1 MKAAFEVK
9 SSRLEM
15 LSLRLHT
22 ADLAQLSQFL
32 RKKKD
37 KYQVLGALP
46 FVLDLDDLTEDT
58 DADLSAIV
66 SLLER
71 QGIVVIAAR
80 GAEQRWADK
89 VHAAGLFYLS
99 HEHKKAVE
107 TEIDEHEKAA
117 CTESP
122 AEPTED
128 SVTEAA
134 DTATDSVAETKAES
148 DVENNGQAAEEEK
161 QSAPAADDHVPRP
174 TLVINSPVRTGQQV
188 YAKNA
193 DLIVMGMV
201 SEGAEVIADGN
212 IHVYAPLRGR
222 ALAGESGDKT
232 ARIFVQSMQAELVS
246 VAGIYRVFEQNL
258 PPHLHKHAV
267 KIELQEDERL
277 AISAIN
283 AQ

>member
-46 FVLDLDDLTEDT
+46 FVLDLDDLTDA

-66 SLLER
+66 SLLAR
-71 QGIVVIAAR
+71 QGIAVIAAR

-99 HEHKKAVE
+99 HEHKKAAE

-117 CTESP
+117 CTVP
-122 AEPTED
+122 AAEPTED

-134 DTATDSVAETKAES
+134 ADTTDSVAETKTES
-148 DVENNGQAAEEEK
+148 TEENSGQDAEEEK
-161 QSAPAADDHVPRP
+161 QPAPAADDHTPRP

-232 ARIFVQSMQAELVS
+232 ARIFAQSMQAELVS

-277 AISAIN
+277 AISAIT

>member
-9 SSRLEM
+9 STRLEM

-46 FVLDLDDLTEDT
+46 FVLDLDDLTDA

-66 SLLER
+66 SLLAR
-71 QGIVVIAAR
+71 QGIAVIAAR

-117 CTESP
+117 CTVP
-122 AEPTED
+122 AAEPTED

-134 DTATDSVAETKAES
+134 ADTTDSVAETQAES
-148 DVENNGQAAEEEK
+148 AAENNVQAAEEEK
-161 QSAPAADDHVPRP
+161 QPAPAADDHAPRP

-232 ARIFVQSMQAELVS
+232 ARIFAQSMQAELVS

>member
-46 FVLDLDDLTEDT
+46 FVLDLDDLTDA

-66 SLLER
+66 SLLAR
-71 QGIVVIAAR
+71 QGIAVIAAR

-99 HEHKKAVE
+99 HEHKKAAE
-107 TEIDEHEKAA
+107 IEIDKHEKAA
-117 CTESP
+117 CTVP
-122 AEPTED
+122 AAEPTED
-128 SVTEAA
+128 SVTGAA

-148 DVENNGQAAEEEK
+148 AAENNGQAAEEEK
-161 QSAPAADDHVPRP
+161 QPAPAADDHAPRP

>member
-9 SSRLEM
+9 STRLEM

-46 FVLDLDDLTEDT
+46 FVLDLDDLTDA

-66 SLLER
+66 SLLAR

-99 HEHKKAVE
+99 HEHKKAAE
-107 TEIDEHEKAA
+107 IEIDKHEKAA
-117 CTESP
+117 CTEP
-122 AEPTED
+122 AAEHAED

-134 DTATDSVAETKAES
+134 ADTTDNVAETKTES
-148 DVENNGQAAEEEK
+148 AAENNGQDAEEEK
-161 QSAPAADDHVPRP
+161 QPAPAADDHAPRP

>member
-46 FVLDLDDLTEDT
+46 FVLDLDDLTDT

-66 SLLER
+66 SLLAR
-71 QGIVVIAAR
+71 QGIAVIAAR

-89 VHAAGLFYLS
+89 VHAVGLFYLS
-99 HEHKKAVE
+99 HEHKKLAE
-107 TEIDEHEKAA
+107 TEIGEHEKAA
-117 CTESP
+117 CTVP
-122 AEPTED
+122 AAEPTED

-134 DTATDSVAETKAES
+134 ATATDGVAETKAES
-148 DVENNGQAAEEEK
+148 AAENNGQAAEEEK
-161 QSAPAADDHVPRP
+161 QPAPAADDHAPRP

-201 SEGAEVIADGN
+201 NEGAEVIADGN

-232 ARIFVQSMQAELVS
+232 ARIFAQSMQAELVS

-267 KIELQEDERL
+267 KIELQEDDRL
-277 AISAIN
+277 AISAIT

>member
-9 SSRLEM
+9 STRLEM

-46 FVLDLDDLTEDT
+46 FVLDLDDLTDA

-66 SLLER
+66 SLLAR
-71 QGIVVIAAR
+71 QGIAVIAAR

-99 HEHKKAVE
+99 HEHKKAAE
-107 TEIDEHEKAA
+107 TEIDEHKKAA
-117 CTESP
+117 CTEPP
-122 AEPTED
+122 AEHAED
-128 SVTEAA
+128 SVKEAAA
-134 DTATDSVAETKAES
+134 DTTDSVAETKTES
-148 DVENNGQAAEEEK
+148 TEENSGQAAEEEK
-161 QSAPAADDHVPRP
+161 QPAPAADDHAPRP

>member
-46 FVLDLDDLTEDT
+46 FVLDLDDLTDA

-66 SLLER
+66 SLLAR
-71 QGIVVIAAR
+71 QGITVIAAR

-99 HEHKKAVE
+99 HEHKKAAE

-148 DVENNGQAAEEEK
+148 AAENNGQAAEGEK
-161 QSAPAADDHVPRP
+161 QPAPAADDHAPRP

>member
-46 FVLDLDDLTEDT
+46 FVLDLDDLTDT

-66 SLLER
+66 SLLAR
-71 QGIVVIAAR
+71 QGIAVIAAR

-99 HEHKKAVE
+99 HEHKKLAE
-107 TEIDEHEKAA
+107 TEIGEHEKAA
-117 CTESP
+117 CTEP
-122 AEPTED
+122 AVEYVEN

-134 DTATDSVAETKAES
+134 ADTTDNVAETQAES
-148 DVENNGQAAEEEK
+148 AAENNGQAAEEEK
-161 QSAPAADDHVPRP
+161 QPAPAADDHAPRP

-232 ARIFVQSMQAELVS
+232 ARIFAQSMQAELVS

>member
-9 SSRLEM
+9 STRLEM

-46 FVLDLDDLTEDT
+46 FVLDLDDLTDA

-66 SLLER
+66 SLLAR
-71 QGIVVIAAR
+71 QGITVIAAR

-99 HEHKKAVE
+99 HEHKKAAE
-107 TEIDEHEKAA
+107 TEIDEHKKAA
-117 CTESP
+117 CTEPP
-122 AEPTED
+122 AEHAED
-128 SVTEAA
+128 SVKEAAA
-134 DTATDSVAETKAES
+134 DTTDSVAETKTES
-148 DVENNGQAAEEEK
+148 TEENSGQAAEEEK
-161 QSAPAADDHVPRP
+161 QPAPAADDHVPRP

>member
-46 FVLDLDDLTEDT
+46 FVLDLDDLTDA

-66 SLLER
+66 SLLAR
-71 QGIVVIAAR
+71 QGIAVIAAR

-99 HEHKKAVE
+99 HEHKKAAE
-107 TEIDEHEKAA
+107 TEIDKHEKAA
-117 CTESP
+117 CTVP
-122 AEPTED
+122 AAEPTED

-148 DVENNGQAAEEEK
+148 AAENNGQAAEEEK
-161 QSAPAADDHVPRP
+161 QPAPAADDHAPRP

>member
-9 SSRLEM
+9 STRLEM

-46 FVLDLDDLTEDT
+46 FVLDLDDLTDA

-66 SLLER
+66 SLLAR
-71 QGIVVIAAR
+71 QGIAVIAAR

-99 HEHKKAVE
+99 HEHKKAAE
-107 TEIDEHEKAA
+107 TEIDEHKKAA
-117 CTESP
+117 CTEPP
-122 AEPTED
+122 AEHAED
-128 SVTEAA
+128 SVKEAAA
-134 DTATDSVAETKAES
+134 DTTDSVAETKTES
-148 DVENNGQAAEEEK
+148 TEENSGQAAEEEK
-161 QSAPAADDHVPRP
+161 QPAPAADDHVPRP

-232 ARIFVQSMQAELVS
+232 ARICVQSMQAELVS

>member
-9 SSRLEM
+9 STRLEM

-46 FVLDLDDLTEDT
+46 FVLDLDDLTDA

-66 SLLER
+66 SLLAR
-71 QGIVVIAAR
+71 QGIAVIAAR

-99 HEHKKAVE
+99 HEHKKAAE

-117 CTESP
+117 CTEPS
-122 AEPTED
+122 AEHAED

-134 DTATDSVAETKAES
+134 DTATDSVTETKTES
-148 DVENNGQAAEEEK
+148 ATENNGQDAEEEK
-161 QSAPAADDHVPRP
+161 QPAPAADDHVPRP

-277 AISAIN
+277 VISAIN

>member
-9 SSRLEM
+9 STRLEM
-15 LSLRLHT
+15 LSLRLYT

-46 FVLDLDDLTEDT
+46 FVLDLDDLTDT

-66 SLLER
+66 SLLAR
-71 QGIVVIAAR
+71 QGIAVIAAR

-99 HEHKKAVE
+99 HEHKKAAE

-117 CTESP
+117 CTEPP
-122 AEPTED
+122 AEHAED
-128 SVTEAA
+128 SVKEAAA
-134 DTATDSVAETKAES
+134 DTTDSVAETKTES
-148 DVENNGQAAEEEK
+148 TEENNGQDAEEEK
-161 QSAPAADDHVPRP
+161 QPAPAADDHAPRP

>member
-9 SSRLEM
+9 STRLEM

-46 FVLDLDDLTEDT
+46 FVLDLDDLTDA

-66 SLLER
+66 SLLAR
-71 QGIVVIAAR
+71 QGIAVIAAR

-99 HEHKKAVE
+99 QEHKKAVE

-117 CTESP
+117 CTEPS

-134 DTATDSVAETKAES
+134 ADVTDNVAETKAES
-148 DVENNGQAAEEEK
+148 AAENNEQAEKEEK
-161 QSAPAADDHVPRP
+161 QPAPAADDHAPRP

>member
-9 SSRLEM
+9 STRLEM

-46 FVLDLDDLTEDT
+46 FVLDLDDLTDA

-66 SLLER
+66 SLLAR
-71 QGIVVIAAR
+71 QGIAVIAAR

-89 VHAAGLFYLS
+89 VQAAGLFYLS
-99 HEHKKAVE
+99 HEHKKAAEV
-107 TEIDEHEKAA
+107 EIDEHEKAA
-117 CTESP
+117 CTE
-122 AEPTED
+122 PTED

-134 DTATDSVAETKAES
+134 TDTTDNVAETKAES
-148 DVENNGQAAEEEK
+148 VAENSGQAAEEKK
-161 QSAPAADDHVPRP
+161 QPAPAQDDHAPRP

>member
-9 SSRLEM
+9 STRLEM

-46 FVLDLDDLTEDT
+46 FVLDLDDLTDA

-66 SLLER
+66 SLLAR
-71 QGIVVIAAR
+71 QGIAVIAAR
-80 GAEQRWADK
+80 GAEQHWADK

-117 CTESP
+117 CTESS
-122 AEPTED
+122 AEHAED

-134 DTATDSVAETKAES
+134 TATDNVAETQAES
-148 DVENNGQAAEEEK
+148 AAENNGQAEKEEK
-161 QSAPAADDHVPRP
+161 QPAPAADDHAPRP

>member
-22 ADLAQLSQFL
+22 ADLAQLSQFF

-46 FVLDLDDLTEDT
+46 FVLDLDDLTDV

-66 SLLER
+66 SLLAR
-71 QGIVVIAAR
+71 QGIAVIAAR

-107 TEIDEHEKAA
+107 TEIDEHEKAT
-117 CTESP
+117 CTEPPS
-122 AEPTED
+122 EPTED

-134 DTATDSVAETKAES
+134 ADATDNVAETKAES
-148 DVENNGQAAEEEK
+148 AAENNGQAEKEEK
-161 QSAPAADDHVPRP
+161 QLAPAADDHAPRP

>member
-1 MKAAFEVK
+1 M
-9 SSRLEM
+9 
-15 LSLRLHT
+15 
-22 ADLAQLSQFL
+22 
-32 RKKKD
+32 
-37 KYQVLGALP
+37 
-46 FVLDLDDLTEDT
+46 
-58 DADLSAIV
+58 
-66 SLLER
+66 
-71 QGIVVIAAR
+71 IAAR

-99 HEHKKAVE
+99 HEHKKAAE

-117 CTESP
+117 CTEPP
-122 AEPTED
+122 AEHAED
-128 SVTEAA
+128 SVKEAAA
-134 DTATDSVAETKAES
+134 DTTDSVAETKTES
-148 DVENNGQAAEEEK
+148 TEENSGQAAEEEK
-161 QSAPAADDHVPRP
+161 QPAPAADDHVPRP

>member
-9 SSRLEM
+9 STRLEM

-46 FVLDLDDLTEDT
+46 FVLDLDDLTDA

-66 SLLER
+66 SLLAR
-71 QGIVVIAAR
+71 QGIAVIAAR

-107 TEIDEHEKAA
+107 TEIDEPEKAA
-117 CTESP
+117 CTELP
-122 AEPTED
+122 AEYAED

-134 DTATDSVAETKAES
+134 ADATDNVAETKAES
-148 DVENNGQAAEEEK
+148 DVENNVQAAEEEK
-161 QSAPAADDHVPRP
+161 QPAPAADDHVPRP

-277 AISAIN
+277 AISAIT

>member
-46 FVLDLDDLTEDT
+46 FVLDLDDLTDA

-66 SLLER
+66 SLLAR
-71 QGIVVIAAR
+71 QGIAVIAAR

-99 HEHKKAVE
+99 HEHKKAAE
-107 TEIDEHEKAA
+107 IEIDKHEKAA
-117 CTESP
+117 CTVP
-122 AEPTED
+122 AAEPTED

-134 DTATDSVAETKAES
+134 DTAADSVAETKAES
-148 DVENNGQAAEEEK
+148 AAENNGQAAEEEK
-161 QSAPAADDHVPRP
+161 QPAPATDDHAPRP

-232 ARIFVQSMQAELVS
+232 ARIFAQSMQAELVS

>member
-46 FVLDLDDLTEDT
+46 FVLDLDDLTDADT
-58 DADLSAIV
+58 DLSAIV
-66 SLLER
+66 SLLAR
-71 QGIVVIAAR
+71 QGIAVIAAR

-99 HEHKKAVE
+99 HEHKKAAE

-122 AEPTED
+122 AEHAED
-128 SVTEAA
+128 SVKEATA
-134 DTATDSVAETKAES
+134 DTTDNVAETKAES
-148 DVENNGQAAEEEK
+148 AAENNGQAAEEEK
-161 QSAPAADDHVPRP
+161 QPAPAADDHAPRP

>member
-46 FVLDLDDLTEDT
+46 FVLDLDDLTDADT
-58 DADLSAIV
+58 DLSAIV
-66 SLLER
+66 SLLAR
-71 QGIVVIAAR
+71 QGIAVIAAR

-99 HEHKKAVE
+99 HEHKKAAE

-117 CTESP
+117 CTEPP
-122 AEPTED
+122 AEHAED
-128 SVTEAA
+128 SVKEAAA
-134 DTATDSVAETKAES
+134 DTTDSVAETKTES
-148 DVENNGQAAEEEK
+148 TEENNGQAAEEEK
-161 QSAPAADDHVPRP
+161 QPAPAADDHAPRP

>member
-9 SSRLEM
+9 STRLEM

-46 FVLDLDDLTEDT
+46 FVLDLDDLTDA

-66 SLLER
+66 SLLAR
-71 QGIVVIAAR
+71 QGIAVIAAR

-99 HEHKKAVE
+99 HEHKKLAE
-107 TEIDEHEKAA
+107 TEIGEHEKAA
-117 CTESP
+117 CTAP
-122 AEPTED
+122 AAEPTED
-128 SVTEAA
+128 YVTEAA
-134 DTATDSVAETKAES
+134 ADTTDNVAETQAES
-148 DVENNGQAAEEEK
+148 AVENNGQAAEEEK
-161 QSAPAADDHVPRP
+161 QPAPAADDHVPRP

>member
-9 SSRLEM
+9 STRLEM

-46 FVLDLDDLTEDT
+46 FVLDLDDLTDA

-66 SLLER
+66 SLLAR
-71 QGIVVIAAR
+71 QGIAVIAAR

-99 HEHKKAVE
+99 HEHKKAAE

-117 CTESP
+117 CTEPP
-122 AEPTED
+122 AEHAED
-128 SVTEAA
+128 SVKEAAA
-134 DTATDSVAETKAES
+134 DTTDSVAETKTES
-148 DVENNGQAAEEEK
+148 TEENNGQDAEEEK
-161 QSAPAADDHVPRP
+161 QPAPAADDHAPRP

>member
-46 FVLDLDDLTEDT
+46 FVLDLDDLTDA
-58 DADLSAIV
+58 DADLSTIV
-66 SLLER
+66 SLLAR
-71 QGIVVIAAR
+71 QGIAVIAAR

-99 HEHKKAVE
+99 HEHKKLAE
-107 TEIDEHEKAA
+107 TEIGEHEKAA
-117 CTESP
+117 CTVP
-122 AEPTED
+122 AAEPTED

-134 DTATDSVAETKAES
+134 ATATDSVAETQAES
-148 DVENNGQAAEEEK
+148 AAENNGQAAEEEK
-161 QSAPAADDHVPRP
+161 QPAPAADDHAPRP

-232 ARIFVQSMQAELVS
+232 ARIFAQSMQAELVS
-246 VAGIYRVFEQNL
+246 VAGIYRVFEQDL

>member
-9 SSRLEM
+9 STRLEM

-46 FVLDLDDLTEDT
+46 FVLDLDDLTDA

-66 SLLER
+66 SLLAR
-71 QGIVVIAAR
+71 QGIAVIAAR

-99 HEHKKAVE
+99 HEHKKAAE

-117 CTESP
+117 CTEPP
-122 AEPTED
+122 AEHAED

-134 DTATDSVAETKAES
+134 ADATDNVAETQAES
-148 DVENNGQAAEEEK
+148 AAENNGQAAEEEK
-161 QSAPAADDHVPRP
+161 QPAPAADDHSPRP

>member
-9 SSRLEM
+9 STRLEM

-46 FVLDLDDLTEDT
+46 FVLDLDDLTDA

-66 SLLER
+66 SLLAR
-71 QGIVVIAAR
+71 QGIAVIAAR

-89 VHAAGLFYLS
+89 VHAARLFYLS
-99 HEHKKAVE
+99 HEHKKAAE
-107 TEIDEHEKAA
+107 TEIDEHKKAA
-117 CTESP
+117 CTELP

-134 DTATDSVAETKAES
+134 ADATDNVAETKAES
-148 DVENNGQAAEEEK
+148 DAENNGQAAEEEK
-161 QSAPAADDHVPRP
+161 QPAPAADDHAPRP

>member
-46 FVLDLDDLTEDT
+46 FVLDLDDLTDA

-66 SLLER
+66 SLLAR
-71 QGIVVIAAR
+71 QGIAVIAAR

-99 HEHKKAVE
+99 HEHKKAAE

-117 CTESP
+117 CTEPP
-122 AEPTED
+122 AEHAED
-128 SVTEAA
+128 SVKEAAA
-134 DTATDSVAETKAES
+134 DTTDSVAETKTES
-148 DVENNGQAAEEEK
+148 TEENSGQAAEEEK
-161 QSAPAADDHVPRP
+161 QPAPAADDHVPRP

>member
-9 SSRLEM
+9 STRLEM

-46 FVLDLDDLTEDT
+46 FVLDLDDLTDA

-66 SLLER
+66 SLLAR
-71 QGIVVIAAR
+71 QGIAVIAAR

-99 HEHKKAVE
+99 HEHKKAAE
-107 TEIDEHEKAA
+107 TEIDKHEKAA
-117 CTESP
+117 CTVP
-122 AEPTED
+122 AAEPTED

-148 DVENNGQAAEEEK
+148 AAENNGQDAEEEK
-161 QSAPAADDHVPRP
+161 QPAPAADDHAPRP

-277 AISAIN
+277 VISAIN

>member
-9 SSRLEM
+9 STRLEM

-46 FVLDLDDLTEDT
+46 FVLDLDDLTDA

-66 SLLER
+66 SLLAR
-71 QGIVVIAAR
+71 QGIAVIAAR

-99 HEHKKAVE
+99 HEHKKLAE
-107 TEIDEHEKAA
+107 TEIGEHEKAA
-117 CTESP
+117 CTVP
-122 AEPTED
+122 AAEPTED

-134 DTATDSVAETKAES
+134 ATATDNVAETQAES
-148 DVENNGQAAEEEK
+148 AAENNGQAAEEEK
-161 QSAPAADDHVPRP
+161 QPAPAADDHAPRP

-232 ARIFVQSMQAELVS
+232 ARIFAQSMQAELVS

>member
-9 SSRLEM
+9 STRLEM

-46 FVLDLDDLTEDT
+46 FVLDLDDLTDA

-66 SLLER
+66 SLLAR
-71 QGIVVIAAR
+71 QGIAVIAAR

-99 HEHKKAVE
+99 HEHKKAAE
-107 TEIDEHEKAA
+107 TEIDEHKKAA
-117 CTESP
+117 CTEPP
-122 AEPTED
+122 AEHAED
-128 SVTEAA
+128 SVKEAAA
-134 DTATDSVAETKAES
+134 DTTDSVAETKTES
-148 DVENNGQAAEEEK
+148 TEENSGQAAEEEK
-161 QSAPAADDHVPRP
+161 QPAPAADDHVPRP

-212 IHVYAPLRGR
+212 IHIYAPLRGR

>member
-46 FVLDLDDLTEDT
+46 FVLDLDDLTDA

-66 SLLER
+66 SLLAR
-71 QGIVVIAAR
+71 QGIAVIAAR

-117 CTESP
+117 CTVP
-122 AEPTED
+122 AAEPTED

-134 DTATDSVAETKAES
+134 ADTTDSVAETQAES
-148 DVENNGQAAEEEK
+148 AAENNVQAAEEEK
-161 QSAPAADDHVPRP
+161 QPAPAADDHAPRP

-232 ARIFVQSMQAELVS
+232 ARIFAQSMQAELVS

>member
-9 SSRLEM
+9 STRLEM

-46 FVLDLDDLTEDT
+46 FVLDLDDLTDA

-66 SLLER
+66 SLLAR
-71 QGIVVIAAR
+71 QGIAVIAAR

-99 HEHKKAVE
+99 HEHKKAAE

-122 AEPTED
+122 AEHAED

-134 DTATDSVAETKAES
+134 DTATDSVTETKTES
-148 DVENNGQAAEEEK
+148 ATENNGQDAEEEK
-161 QSAPAADDHVPRP
+161 QPAPAADDHVPRP

>member
-46 FVLDLDDLTEDT
+46 FVLDLDDLTDA

-66 SLLER
+66 SLLAR
-71 QGIVVIAAR
+71 QGIAVIAAR

-148 DVENNGQAAEEEK
+148 AAENNGQAAEEEK
-161 QSAPAADDHVPRP
+161 QPAPAADDHVPRP

>member
-46 FVLDLDDLTEDT
+46 FVLDLDDLTDT

-66 SLLER
+66 SLLAR

-99 HEHKKAVE
+99 HEHKKAA
-107 TEIDEHEKAA
+107 EIEIGEPEKAA
-117 CTESP
+117 CTVP
-122 AEPTED
+122 AAEHVED
-128 SVTEAA
+128 SVMEAVA
-134 DTATDSVAETKAES
+134 TATDGVAETQAES
-148 DVENNGQAAEEEK
+148 AAENNGQAAEEEK
-161 QSAPAADDHVPRP
+161 QPAPAADDHASRP

-232 ARIFVQSMQAELVS
+232 ARIFAQSMQAELVS

-258 PPHLHKHAV
+258 PPHLYKHAV

>member
-46 FVLDLDDLTEDT
+46 FVLDLDDLTDT

-66 SLLER
+66 SLLAR
-71 QGIVVIAAR
+71 QGIAVIAAR

-99 HEHKKAVE
+99 HEHKKLAE
-107 TEIDEHEKAA
+107 TEIGEHEKAA
-117 CTESP
+117 CTVP
-122 AEPTED
+122 AAEPTED

-134 DTATDSVAETKAES
+134 ATATDGVAETKAES
-148 DVENNGQAAEEEK
+148 AAENNGQAAEEEK
-161 QSAPAADDHVPRP
+161 QPAPAADDHAPRP

>member
-9 SSRLEM
+9 STRLEM

-46 FVLDLDDLTEDT
+46 FVLDLDDLTDADT
-58 DADLSAIV
+58 DLSAIV
-66 SLLER
+66 SLLAR
-71 QGIVVIAAR
+71 QGIAVIAAR

-99 HEHKKAVE
+99 HEHKKAAE
-107 TEIDEHEKAA
+107 TEMDEHEKAA
-117 CTESP
+117 CTEPP
-122 AEPTED
+122 AEHAED
-128 SVTEAA
+128 SVKEAA
-134 DTATDSVAETKAES
+134 DDATDNVAETKAES
-148 DVENNGQAAEEEK
+148 AAENNGQAAEEEK
-161 QSAPAADDHVPRP
+161 QPAPAADDHAPRP

-222 ALAGESGDKT
+222 IG
-232 ARIFVQSMQAELVS
+232 R
-246 VAGIYRVFEQNL
+246 
-258 PPHLHKHAV
+258 
-267 KIELQEDERL
+267 
-277 AISAIN
+277 
-283 AQ
+283 

>member
-9 SSRLEM
+9 STRLEM

-46 FVLDLDDLTEDT
+46 FVLDLDDLTDA

-66 SLLER
+66 SLLAR
-71 QGIVVIAAR
+71 QGIAVIAAR

-117 CTESP
+117 CTVP
-122 AEPTED
+122 AAEPTED

-134 DTATDSVAETKAES
+134 ADTTDSVAETQAES
-148 DVENNGQAAEEEK
+148 AAENNVQAAEEEK
-161 QSAPAADDHVPRP
+161 QPAPAADDHAPRP

>member
-46 FVLDLDDLTEDT
+46 FVLDLDDLTDA

-66 SLLER
+66 SLLAR
-71 QGIVVIAAR
+71 QGIAVIAAR

-99 HEHKKAVE
+99 HEHKKAAE
-107 TEIDEHEKAA
+107 IEIDKHEKAA
-117 CTESP
+117 CT
-122 AEPTED
+122 EPTED

-134 DTATDSVAETKAES
+134 TDTTDNVAETKAES
-148 DVENNGQAAEEEK
+148 VAENSGQAAEEEK
-161 QSAPAADDHVPRP
+161 QPAPAQDDHAPRP

>member
-9 SSRLEM
+9 STRLEM

-46 FVLDLDDLTEDT
+46 FVLDLDDLTDA

-66 SLLER
+66 SLLAR
-71 QGIVVIAAR
+71 QGIAVIAAR

-99 HEHKKAVE
+99 HEHKKAAE
-107 TEIDEHEKAA
+107 IEIDKHEKAA
-117 CTESP
+117 CTVP
-122 AEPTED
+122 AAEPTED

-148 DVENNGQAAEEEK
+148 AAENNGQAAEEEK
-161 QSAPAADDHVPRP
+161 QPAPAADDHAPRP